1 MTDQTRIAVRSRS
14 RCWTDNAI
22 RLIQADARRSAD
34 THLLRYPL
42 PSAWGAGAD
51 VALYLKDETTHIT
64 GSLKHRLARSLF
76 LYALCNGW
84 IDEGTTVVEASS
96 GSTAVS
102 EAYFAALLGLP
113 FVAVMPAA
121 TSTSKVALIESHGG
135 RCHFVQSAGEVYAEA
150 ERVARETGGHYLDQF
165 TNAER
170 ATDWRGNNNIAESIF
185 EQMREERY
193 PVPDWIVVGA
203 GTGGT
208 SATIGRYIRYRRH
221 ATRLCVV
228 DPENSAFFPAYAE
241 DRDDIV
247 MPTSS
252 RIEGIGR
259 PRVEPSFLPGVVD
272 RMVAVPDAA
281 SIAAARHVS
290 AVLGRRVGPSTGTNL
305 WGAFGL
311 LAEMVAEGRS
321 GSVVTLL
328 ADSGDRYRDTYFS
341 DEWVRA
347 QGLDPGRP
355 APRRWWSSSDRAPGR
370 DLAHR
375 GLASR
380 WPGAIGCRSFKRGVA
395 QLGSALR
402 SGRRGRG
409 FESRHPDQ

>member
-1 MTDQTRIAVRSRS
+1 MTEQTRIAVRGRS
-14 RCWTDNAI
+14 RCWTDNAV

-42 PSAWGAGAD
+42 PSAWGADGSDVD

-84 IDEGTTVVEASS
+84 INEGTTVVEASS

-113 FVAVMPAA
+113 FVAVMPAS
-121 TSTSKVALIESHGG
+121 TSSSKVALIEARGG
-135 RCHFVQSAGEVYAEA
+135 RCHFVQNSSEVYAEA
-150 ERVARETGGHYLDQF
+150 ERVARDTGGHYLDQF

-185 EQMREERY
+185 EQMCEETH
-193 PVPDWIVVGA
+193 PIPAWIVVGA

-221 ATRLCVV
+221 ATELCVV

-241 DRDDIV
+241 DRYDVV

-281 SIAAARHVS
+281 SVAAARHAS

-341 DEWVRA
+341 DEWVSA
-347 QGLDPGRP
+347 QGLDPSGP
-355 APRRWWSSSDRAPGR
+355 AEA
-370 DLAHR
+370 L
-375 GLASR
+375 LEFE
-380 WPGAIGCRSFKRGVA
+380 RSC
-395 QLGSALR
+395 LWN
-402 SGRRGRG
+402 
-409 FESRHPDQ
+409 